1 MAMTIDTEAFRKSF
15 QTWLLDARSHGA
27 PAEDADYD
35 KLVAWQ
41 AELHRGGWLG
51 LDWPDEY
58 GGHGLS
64 PVHQL
69 IVYQE
74 LIAADVALPVNTVGL
89 DVAGPTLMKFGTY
102 QQKKQHI
109 SEILR
114 AREIWCQGFSEPNAG
129 SDLASLRTSG
139 VVDGDELVI
148 NGQKIW
154 TSHASHAHWC
164 LLLVRTGPSKPK
176 HRGITMV
183 MMPLTTQGITIRPI
197 RQINGESEFS
207 EVFYDEVRVPVSNVL
222 GPMGEGWRVAATTL
236 ASERGR
242 HAIMRH
248 ARLERHFEE
257 LLQALRQEPVGA
269 DSLTPAQLVRL
280 GRLCSMMIALKSTVS
295 LAAVRMSR
303 NEEPVGWES
312 SDKILLTETEQEL
325 YSTALDLLGPL
336 RLANVGSTH
345 ELAASLWSR
354 RYLTSRAYSIA
365 GGTHQ
370 IQHNLVGEKLL
381 GLPRK

>member
-1 MAMTIDTEAFRKSF
+1 MDTDTTAFRESF
-15 QTWLLDARSHGA
+15 RTWLLEARSRGA
-27 PAEDADYD
+27 PAEDADHQR
-35 KLVAWQ
+35 LVAWQ
-41 AELHRGGWLG
+41 AELYRGGWLG
-51 LDWPDEY
+51 LDWPAAY

-74 LIAADVALPVNTVGL
+74 LIAAGAALPVNTVGI
-89 DVAGPTLMKFGTY
+89 DVVGPTLVKFGTVR
-102 QQKKQHI
+102 QKEQHI
-109 SEILR
+109 RAILQ
-114 AREIWCQGFSEPNAG
+114 AREIWCQGFSEPDAG
-129 SDLASLRTSG
+129 SDLASLRTSAII
-139 VVDGDELVI
+139 DGDELVI

-154 TSHASHAHWC
+154 TSHARQAQWC

-183 MMPLTTQGITIRPI
+183 TVPLTAPGITIRPI
-197 RQINGESEFS
+197 RQINGQSEFN
-207 EVFYDEVRVPVSNVL
+207 EVFYDEVRVPASNVL
-222 GPMGEGWRVAATTL
+222 GPVGEGWRVAATTL

-257 LLQALRQEPVGA
+257 LLQELRRDPGGA
-269 DSLTPAQLVRL
+269 DSLTPAQLARL
-280 GRLCSMMIALKSTVS
+280 GRLRSMMIALASTVS
-295 LAAVRMSR
+295 LAAVRLSR
-303 NEEPVGWES
+303 DEEPAGWES

-325 YSTALDLLGPL
+325 YATALDLLGPL
-336 RLANVGSTH
+336 RLAGAGRAH
-345 ELAASLWSR
+345 GLAASLWST